1 MASNRSP
8 MLKSEPLGA
17 PTKGA
22 WIIAAIIV
30 ALQLALSAGLFW
42 INSIAE
48 DAQGRRV
55 VDVAV
60 AEASGPTYTRLPD
73 AAFQPAR
80 LPRDGCCS
88 SNNLVFRTHFTAE
101 DAALSDPSILIV
113 SAYDN
118 ALVYVDGR
126 LAAGFGRAAG
136 PPPNMGRR
144 PQLLRVTRDLVRE
157 GATIDI
163 AVQRAVGF
171 GHLRPF
177 YVGEYNALYPSF
189 RALSFLR
196 QDLPLFNAA
205 IGAFVAAFCFCAAP
219 LFGARG
225 LMLSLSALGACWT
238 LQHVGLYLTD
248 PPWGAVA
255 NNGLYFLGFLGACIC
270 LPWFFIEWT
279 SVFSRA
285 TPKRATLPAFLL
297 GPWQT
302 AARRRLAIVSLSL
315 LAIGG
320 ALIAWRLSFDPAIAS
335 QDINR
340 VIGWV
345 GLLAMVFCL
354 VRITAF
360 YMRPGSRDPIAA
372 SAFVFVVLA
381 AIADISAVRFLKTY
395 GVFLGAAVTFFP
407 LALLLSLAFRAR
419 GIFEAAT
426 ATAEKLNVLVSD
438 REREIMRNHEE
449 IRRNERATMLLEER
463 GRIMRDMHDGIG
475 GQLLGLLLQARSR
488 KLSDDALIGGLEQ
501 SLDDLRLVVDS
512 LEQGEGSLT
521 GALGAFRGRI
531 EPRCEAAG
539 VELDWRI
546 EDVGATPNIGPDKT
560 LQIYRILLEA
570 CTNALKH
577 GSPTRI
583 GVSLTRVQDRIE
595 IALVDDGRGFSAA
608 SPAPGRGLS
617 NMRVRAQRIG
627 AALSIESGTS
637 GTRIALTLGA

>member
-1 MASNRSP
+1 

-17 PTKGA
+17 PTRGA
-22 WIIAAIIV
+22 WIIAAIII
-30 ALQLALSAGLFW
+30 ALQLMLSAGLLA

-48 DAQGRRV
+48 DARGRRV
-55 VDVAV
+55 VDVTA
-60 AEASGPTYTRLPD
+60 AEAPSSTYTRLPD
-73 AAFQPAR
+73 AAFQPSH

-88 SNNLVFRTHFTAE
+88 SNNLVFRTHFTAA
-101 DAALSDPSILIV
+101 DAALGDPAILIV

-118 ALVYVDGR
+118 AHIYIDGV
-126 LAAGFGRAAG
+126 LTAGIGAAEGRTI
-136 PPPNMGRR
+136 NMGRR
-144 PQLLRVTRDLVRE
+144 PQLMRIPRSLVLS
-157 GATIDI
+157 GATVDI

-177 YVGEYNALYPSF
+177 YVGEYAALYPSF

-196 QDLPLFNAA
+196 NDLPLFNAA

-225 LMLSLSALGACWT
+225 LMLSLSALGASWT
-238 LQHVGLYLTD
+238 LQHVGLYFTD
-248 PPWGAVA
+248 PPWGSVG
-255 NNGLYFLGFLGACIC
+255 NNGLYFLGFLGACVC

-279 SVFSRA
+279 SVFARA
-285 TPKRATLPAFLL
+285 MPRREPLVAFVLD
-297 GPWQT
+297 PWH
-302 AARRRLAIVSLSL
+302 APARRRLAIFSLAT
-315 LAIGG
+315 LAVGA

-340 VIGWV
+340 VVGWL
-345 GLLAMVFCL
+345 GLFAMAFCL
-354 VRITAF
+354 VRIIAF
-360 YMRPGSRDPIAA
+360 YMRPGSQDPIAA

-426 ATAEKLNVLVSD
+426 ATAEKLNVLVTD
-438 REREIMRNHEE
+438 REREILRGHEE
-449 IRRNERATMLLEER
+449 IRRNERAAMLLEER
-463 GRIMRDMHDGIG
+463 SRIMRDMHDGIG
-475 GQLLGLLLQARSR
+475 GQLIGLILQARSR
-488 KLSDDALIGGLEQ
+488 KLSDESLVSGLEQ

-521 GALGAFRGRI
+521 GALGAFRSRI
-531 EPRCEAAG
+531 EPRCEAAN

-546 EDVGATPNIGPDKT
+546 EDVGATPHIGPDKT

-577 GSPTRI
+577 GAPKHI
-583 GVSLTRVQDRIE
+583 GVSLRREGDRVE
-595 IALVDDGRGFSAA
+595 IALSDDGAGFA
-608 SPAPGRGLS
+608 SPTPQQGRGLT
-617 NMRVRAQRIG
+617 NMRTRAAQIG
-627 AALSIESGTS
+627 ADFSIESSAG
-637 GTRIALTLGA
+637 GTRIVLKLAA

>member
-1 MASNRSP
+1 

-17 PTKGA
+17 PTRGA
-22 WIIAAIIV
+22 WIIAAIII
-30 ALQLALSAGLFW
+30 ALQLMLSAGLLA

-48 DAQGRRV
+48 DARGRRV
-55 VDVAV
+55 VDVTA
-60 AEASGPTYTRLPD
+60 AEAPSSTYTQLPD
-73 AAFQPAR
+73 AAFQPSH

-88 SNNLVFRTHFTAE
+88 SNNLVFRTHFTAA
-101 DAALSDPSILIV
+101 DAALADPAILIV

-118 ALVYVDGR
+118 AHIYIDGV
-126 LAAGFGRAAG
+126 LTAGVGAAEGRTI
-136 PPPNMGRR
+136 NMGRR
-144 PQLLRVTRDLVRE
+144 PQLMRIPRSLVQN

-177 YVGEYNALYPSF
+177 YVGEYAALYPSF

-196 QDLPLFNAA
+196 NDLPLFNAA
-205 IGAFVAAFCFCAAP
+205 IGAFVAAFCLCAAP
-219 LFGARG
+219 LFGTRG
-225 LMLSLSALGACWT
+225 LMLSLSALGASWT
-238 LQHVGLYLTD
+238 LQHVGLYFSD
-248 PPWGAVA
+248 PPWGSVG
-255 NNGLYFLGFLGACIC
+255 NNGLYFLGFLGACVC

-279 SVFSRA
+279 SVFARA
-285 TPKRATLPAFLL
+285 MPRREPLVAFVLD
-297 GPWQT
+297 PWQ
-302 AARRRLAIVSLSL
+302 APARRRLAIFSLAT
-315 LAIGG
+315 LAVGA

-340 VIGWV
+340 VVGWL
-345 GLLAMVFCL
+345 GLFAMAFCL
-354 VRITAF
+354 VRIIAF
-360 YMRPGSRDPIAA
+360 YMRPGSQDPIAA

-426 ATAEKLNVLVSD
+426 ATAEKLNVLVTD
-438 REREIMRNHEE
+438 REREILRGHEE
-449 IRRNERATMLLEER
+449 IRRNERAAMLLEER
-463 GRIMRDMHDGIG
+463 SRIMRDMHDGIG
-475 GQLLGLLLQARSR
+475 GQLIGLILQARSR
-488 KLSDDALIGGLEQ
+488 KLSDESLVSGLEQ

-531 EPRCEAAG
+531 EPRCEAAN
-539 VELDWRI
+539 VELNWRI
-546 EDVGATPNIGPDKT
+546 EDVGATPHIGPDKT

-577 GSPTRI
+577 GAPKHIS
-583 GVSLTRVQDRIE
+583 VSLKRDGDRVE
-595 IALVDDGRGFSAA
+595 IALSDDGGGFAQE
-608 SPAPGRGLS
+608 SPQQGRGLT
-617 NMRVRAQRIG
+617 NMRTRASQIG
-627 AALSIESGTS
+627 ADFTIESSGA
-637 GTRIALTLGA
+637 GTRIALKLAA